1 MALSTIHQSVDRF
14 ICTFDRILKVT
25 TGTLGESARP
35 SPASTLASPQLNDRE
50 QQLSASLMRINH
62 SGEVCAQALYQ
73 GQTMTA
79 KNRRVAAAME
89 KASEEEFDHLVWCE
103 HRLRELDSHV
113 SYLNPLWYVGSV
125 SMGAIAGMLGDRI
138 NLGFVAATEEAVVD
152 HLHDHLEKLPEADVR
167 SRAILEQMQEDERQ
181 HGHLAMDSGGR
192 KFPKPV
198 RKMMRT
204 VSKVMT
210 GTSRWI

>member
-1 MALSTIHQSVDRF
+1 MALSTIHDSVDRF

-35 SPASTLASPQLNDRE
+35 SPASTLKSPQLNNRE

-62 SGEVCAQALYQ
+62 AGEVCAQALYQ
-73 GQTMTA
+73 GQTITA
-79 KNRRVAAAME
+79 KNRKVAVAME
-89 KASEEEFDHLVWCE
+89 KAAEEEFDHLVWCE
-103 HRLRELDSHV
+103 HRLKELGSHV

-125 SMGAIAGMLGDRI
+125 SMGAIAGMLGDRL

-152 HLHDHLEKLPEADVR
+152 HLHDHLDKLPEADVR

-198 RKMMRT
+198 RSMMRT
-204 VSKVMT
+204 VSKLMT

>member
-1 MALSTIHQSVDRF
+1 MALSTTHHSVDQL

-35 SPASTLASPQLNDRE
+35 SPANTLVSPHLNDTE

-62 SGEVCAQALYQ
+62 AGEVCAQALYQ
-73 GQTMTA
+73 GQKITA
-79 KNRRVAAAME
+79 RNRKVAAAME
-89 KASEEEFDHLVWCE
+89 QASEEEFDHLVWCE
-103 HRLRELDSHV
+103 DRLRELDSRV
-113 SYLNPLWYVGSV
+113 SYLNPLWYVGSIT
-125 SMGAIAGMLGDRI
+125 MGAIAGMLGDRI
-138 NLGFVAATEEAVVD
+138 NLGFVAATEESVVD
-152 HLHDHLEKLPEADVR
+152 HLHDHLDKLPEADVR

-192 KFPKPV
+192 KFPKQV
-198 RKMMRT
+198 RSMMRT

>member
-1 MALSTIHQSVDRF
+1 MALSTMHQSVDRF

-35 SPASTLASPQLNDRE
+35 SPAITLASPQLNARE

-138 NLGFVAATEEAVVD
+138 NLSFVAATEEAVVD

-181 HGHLAMDSGGR
+181 HGHLAMNSGGR
-192 KFPKPV
+192 KLPKPV
-198 RKMMRT
+198 RSMMRT